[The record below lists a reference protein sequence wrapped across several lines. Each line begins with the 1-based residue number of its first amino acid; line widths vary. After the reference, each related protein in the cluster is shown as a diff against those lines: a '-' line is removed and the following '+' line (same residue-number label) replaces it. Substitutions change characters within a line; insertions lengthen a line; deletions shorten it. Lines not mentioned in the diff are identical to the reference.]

1 MEGVLKKKKEASGA
15 IGYCIVFG
23 LAIILV
29 IVTMYMAM
37 ASKLM
42 TEQHTIDDALTDSVL
57 ASLVADDVY
66 YFETAETGYPVI
78 RFRDRSEA
86 YSNYMAAMK
95 DAISNT
101 DGFYYNFNYT
111 TFIEYEVEDSQ
122 VRITTYSGNGGAR
135 TTSYGSLG
143 SVKTPAGE
151 VVRKTSAYAKVTFDL
166 KSILDDSYIT
176 KTRDVYCVLK
186 INAEG

>member
-1 MEGVLKKKKEASGA
+1 MGRFVCKKKDATGA
-15 IGYCIVFG
+15 IGYCILFG
-23 LAIILV
+23 LALILV
-29 IVTMYMAM
+29 ITTMYIAM

-42 TEQHTIDDALTDSVL
+42 SEQHTIDDALSDSVL

-66 YFETAETGYPVI
+66 YFETAESYGYPVV
-78 RFRDRSEA
+78 RFRNREES
-86 YSNYMAAMK
+86 YNNYMACMR

-101 DGFYYNFNYT
+101 EGFYYNFEYT

-135 TTSYGSLG
+135 STSYGRVG

-166 KSILDDSYIT
+166 KSILDDSYIR
-176 KTRDVYCVLK
+176 KTRDIYCALK
-186 INAEG
+186 INY